1 MGSPSGEERRTNQR
15 GKGGGDAPSV
25 GAEILRGKDDNTR
38 SDFSLQFI
46 PEFVQKEFLKWQTD

>member
-46 PEFVQKEFLKWQTD
+46 PEFVQKEFLK